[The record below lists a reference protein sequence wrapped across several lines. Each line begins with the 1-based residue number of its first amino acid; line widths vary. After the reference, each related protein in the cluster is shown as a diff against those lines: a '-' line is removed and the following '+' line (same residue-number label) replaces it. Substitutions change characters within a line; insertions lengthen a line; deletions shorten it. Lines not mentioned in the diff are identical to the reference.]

1 VWARAILVLRL
12 SALLLSVAAG
22 PWSQARAAAGGIP
35 CDDPLL
41 FSHSDVN
48 IGVLPFTTEA
58 PNPDFTYRSNTYI
71 SGLQGRNKTATQ
83 LARVIQLDTL
93 YSLRYPAGMGV
104 VHFQGPPEACQSD
117 VVVTRILA
125 ASEGRGLNDGK
136 GLVTFW
142 GRFLA
147 VGDALYAQSFMS
159 FFRRGIGEVVELRLG
174 KGAEEL
180 RLSSRLSRRAVTF
193 SARLLAE
200 EDLQAVE
207 QGFDRASIIWA
218 DRVGDEESGRLPQD
232 PDEGF
237 AFSVT
242 DVDSVTGRMHIQPY
256 KFVSAPS
263 GWIEARVDP
272 EAWPLRAKLPELS
285 FLNAVAGY
293 LGFRVVERERPGP
306 NWAGQWPR
314 RLVRARDRAVVAF
327 RDYRR
332 HAVPALTLDSLPL
345 AALTARGGDRGASS
359 GIPAAERAALGWSHG
374 LTAAMDLILSTL
386 EPIGAE
392 RRAVAASDAK
402 REIERAVAFV
412 PNDPDLLNLAAL
424 IEVRECCFD
433 GNLSAAKTADGYLR
447 SALAVDPGH
456 RDSIRNL
463 AQLYKVLEAQ
473 DAAGAIGLTEDQLS
487 RRRATLARLV
497 AEIRK
502 AALDPSQPV
511 ITATFPSDDRDH
523 GDGVGDSDRDGDDDK
538 DGKGDPDKNEDG
550 DDAGDGKG
558 DPDKNE
564 DGDDAGDGK
573 DDPDSNGTGAS
584 ESNSHGQKGHGK
596 DSGSGNDDST
606 VGTDWSRGEDK
617 CCRGRSFNDV
627 DSGDPGK
634 SQGKNSGRDN

>member
-1 VWARAILVLRL
+1 MRSDLVELGQIRPGRCRRHWPAVLWARAVLVSGLC
-12 SALLLSVAAG
+12 ALLLSVTAG
-22 PWSQARAAAGGIP
+22 PWSQARAGAGGIP
-35 CDDPLL
+35 CDDPFL

-58 PNPDFTYRSNTYI
+58 PDPDFTYRSNTYI

-83 LARVIQLDTL
+83 LARIIQLDTL

-117 VVVTRILA
+117 VVVARILA

-142 GRFLA
+142 GRFLEA
-147 VGDALYAQSFMS
+147 GDALYAQSFMS

-174 KGAEEL
+174 KGAQTP
-180 RLSSRLSRRAVTF
+180 RLSARMGRRAVSF

-207 QGFDRASIIWA
+207 QVFDRASIIWA
-218 DRVGDEESGRLPQD
+218 DPVGDEELGRLPQH
-232 PDEGF
+232 PEQGF

-242 DVDSVTGRMHIQPY
+242 AVDDAAGRMHIQPY
-256 KFVSAPS
+256 KFVRAPS

-285 FLNAVAGY
+285 FLNALAGY
-293 LGFRVVERERPGP
+293 LGFRVVEQERPAP

-314 RLVRARDRAVVAF
+314 RLVRLRDRAAVAF

-345 AALTARGGDRGASS
+345 AAVMARGGDRDAPS

-386 EPIGAE
+386 EPIGPE

-433 GNLSAAKTADGYLR
+433 GNLSAVKSADGHLR
-447 SALAVDPGH
+447 SALAADPGH

-487 RRRATLARLV
+487 RRRATLARLE

-502 AALDPSQPV
+502 AALDPSRPV
-511 ITATFPSDDRDH
+511 ITVTFPNGGARISVAARSDIKRAAFLFRDYGATGIELH
-523 GDGVGDSDRDGDDDK
+523 GYSDPSGAAEANLVVSKKRVSAVRQALIEAGLAPGSIRGESHGEVDP
-538 DGKGDPDKNEDG
+538 KGD
-550 DDAGDGKG
+550 
-558 DPDKNE
+558 
-564 DGDDAGDGK
+564 
-573 DDPDSNGTGAS
+573 AS
-584 ESNSHGQKGHGK
+584 DLAIQQRRRVEIYLN
-596 DSGSGNDDST
+596 
-606 VGTDWSRGEDK
+606 
-617 CCRGRSFNDV
+617 
-627 DSGDPGK
+627 
-634 SQGKNSGRDN
+634 